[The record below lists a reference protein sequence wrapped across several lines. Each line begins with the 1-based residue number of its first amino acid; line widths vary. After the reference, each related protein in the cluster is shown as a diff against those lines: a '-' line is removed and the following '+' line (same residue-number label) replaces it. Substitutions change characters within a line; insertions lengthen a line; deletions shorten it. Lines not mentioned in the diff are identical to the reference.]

1 MNRENIRGSVDF
13 HCDVLSKL
21 LEHEEL
27 SFLQDDSGRLDVTLP
42 RLQEARAVLQTFA
55 IYIPEKLERS
65 IVPILD
71 SVDVFYQKVAAAK
84 GMHVVQTASDI
95 QHIQQ
100 SGEIGAL
107 LSLEGA
113 DGLHGNLG
121 LLRTLFKLGVRAVGL
136 TWNRANWAAD
146 GVLEPRQG
154 GLTGQGLA
162 MVAECNRLGMILDV
176 SHLSERSFWDM
187 VDHTTKPLIASHSN
201 SKAICD
207 HPRNLNDSQIKA
219 LIALNGVI
227 GVTFVPYFVAQGRP
241 AEIEDVVSHI
251 EHICELGGAD
261 HIMLGS
267 DFDGIDS
274 YVNKL
279 QHPGDVPYLREALL
293 KKFTASQTE
302 AFFSQNA
309 LRFLA
314 DNLPN

>member
-1 MNRENIRGSVDF
+1 MNRANNQGSVDF

-21 LEHEEL
+21 LVHEEL

-71 SVDVFYQKVAAAK
+71 SIDVFYRKVAAAK
-84 GMHVVQTASDI
+84 EMHVVKTANDL
-95 QHIQQ
+95 QHIQK
-100 SGEIGAL
+100 SGKIGAL

-121 LLRTLFKLGVRAVGL
+121 LLRTLFTLGVRAVGL

-187 VDHTTKPLIASHSN
+187 VDHTTRPLIASHSN
-201 SKAICD
+201 SKALCD
-207 HPRNLNDSQIKA
+207 HPRNLSDTQIKA
-219 LIALNGVI
+219 LIAMNGVI

-241 AEIEDVVSHI
+241 AEIEDVVCHI

-279 QHPGDVPYLREALL
+279 RHPGDLPYLREALL
-293 KKFTASQTE
+293 RKFTSSQTE
-302 AFFSQNA
+302 AFYAQNA

-314 DNLPN
+314 ENLPN